1 MRARTRGVG
10 VTPKVS
16 FDQLDISCCLHGD
29 ERADAVCAFMCR
41 SSLWYC
47 QRVWWESL
55 ARASIASGSSFSHSL
70 FLFLFFL
77 HMVINR
83 NYSPH
88 YYLFMY
94 LFIISSKLV
103 V

>member
-29 ERADAVCAFMCR
+29 ERADAVCSFMCR
-41 SSLWYC
+41 SSLRYC
-47 QRVWWESL
+47 QGVRWESL

-77 HMVINR
+77 HMVNR